1 MFKIALATFTA
12 LTVLAV
18 APTLVQAKSIKAQM
32 TPGQTSSYCLTSA
45 TKADTK
51 SSLGLGNGTAKAN
64 CAEANLTATRSAS
77 NVPDENGSESPDAAE
92 GGAED

>member
-18 APTLVQAKSIKAQM
+18 TPTLVQAKSFKAQM
-32 TPGQTSSYCLTSA
+32 TPGQTSSYCDKSVA
-45 TKADTK
+45 QADTN
-51 SSLGLGNGTAKAN
+51 SNLGLGNGTDSVHCGAAD
-64 CAEANLTATRSAS
+64 LTASSSAP
-77 NVPDENGSESPDAAE
+77 NTPDENGTESLDAAE